1 MKEWEKI
8 IEQKPSEAHE
18 KQVLASMDS
27 LLAQNAELAKH
38 VKEARS
44 IGWIFW
50 FTPAL
55 SAAAA
60 ISFFLLTGAPRAP
73 DAGGGEGAVAENPML
88 EIAMDYEL
96 LADLQEIRYLDE
108 LQKLEG
114 SQEWKSGK
122 SGTKRL

>member
-18 KQVLASMDS
+18 KQVLASMES
-27 LLAQNAELAKH
+27 LLDQNAELAKH
-38 VKEARS
+38 VKEARG

-50 FTPAL
+50 FAPAL

-60 ISFFLLTGAPRAP
+60 IAFFLLTGSPFR
-73 DAGGGEGAVAENPML
+73 GESKPEPGLAATPML
-88 EIAMDYEL
+88 EIAMEYEL
-96 LADLQEIRYLDE
+96 LSDLQEIRHLDE

-114 SQEWKSGK
+114 SQEWKSRK
-122 SGTKRL
+122 SGTRKL